1 MDDKEKMPIII
12 KHWIE
17 HNESHIEEYRQ
28 WAQKAGEMGLDG
40 IKARIT
46 EAMDEIIRSNSSL
59 GEALKELEAL

>member
-1 MDDKEKMPIII
+1 MDDREKMPIII

-28 WAQKAGEMGLDG
+28 WAGKAGEMGLDG

-46 EAMDEIIRSNSSL
+46 KAMDDIIRSNSRL
-59 GEALKELEAL
+59 EEALKEL